1 MTAKVSAA
9 LEKHLEAY
17 RFADELVLLDE
28 FLGVFGWNLKRAVVE
43 HDLDES
49 WTKHIIDLSG
59 SGNAHRL
66 GRGIPRRCL
75 KAELESESRR
85 LQRPLGCDG

>member
-1 MTAKVSAA
+1 
-9 LEKHLEAY
+9 LEAY
-17 RFADELVLLDE
+17 RFADKLIFLDE

-59 SGNAHRL
+59 SGKIRKH
-66 GRGIPRRCL
+66 GRDIRRRYL
-75 KAELESESRR
+75 
-85 LQRPLGCDG
+85 